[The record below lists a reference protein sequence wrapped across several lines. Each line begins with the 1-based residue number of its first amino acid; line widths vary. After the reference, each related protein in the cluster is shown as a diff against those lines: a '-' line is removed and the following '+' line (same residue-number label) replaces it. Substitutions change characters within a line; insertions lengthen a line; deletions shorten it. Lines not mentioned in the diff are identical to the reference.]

1 MKPGE
6 SPFISQT
13 LLLGDQK
20 SKLIFVHKVKR
31 KSGEWRYEMKEGK
44 IGDSA
49 RMRAQTIKSVD
60 LKRVSM
66 F

>member
-20 SKLIFVHKVKR
+20 QINFCIRSEAE
-31 KSGEWRYEMKEGK
+31 EWGMEIRDEGGK